1 MNIKYRNLI
10 ILKGDKLMNKYQV
23 KKDILLMDFLLNYY
37 NKKNVK
43 NLLKYKLVI
52 VNENVISQFDFP
64 LKIGDV
70 VIVNKKE
77 DNKHNLEIIYEDKD
91 LIVVNKPENLL
102 TIATEKEKD
111 RTLYNIVSKYVK
123 SKNKNNKIYIIHRL
137 DKDTSGIIMFAK
149 NIKVKEELQKN
160 WNDLVIRKYI
170 ALVSGNI
177 KEDMT
182 LKNYISINKI
192 NESYITNIQNGKLAI
207 TNIYVKKN
215 YHNKTLLDIDI
226 KTGRKNQI
234 RLQLANINHSII
246 GDKKYGNI
254 KAKRMYLHAYSLE
267 FIHPITK
274 KRLKL
279 KTVYPQ
285 NFE

>member
-1 MNIKYRNLI
+1 MEYI
-10 ILKGDKLMNKYQV
+10 V
-23 KKDILLMDFLLNYY
+23 E
-37 NKKNVK
+37 KNEE
-43 NLLKYKLVI
+43 LLKYIYSKLSNI
-52 VNENVISQFDFP
+52 SKNNIKSLLKNEHILVNDRVVTKFNYL
-64 LKIGDV
+64 LKEKDTIH
-70 VIVNKKE
+70 II
-77 DNKHNLEIIYEDKD
+77 DNYIKDYKNIEIIYEDKD

-182 LKNYISINKI
+182 LKNYIGINKI

>member
-1 MNIKYRNLI
+1 MEYI
-10 ILKGDKLMNKYQV
+10 V
-23 KKDILLMDFLLNYY
+23 E
-37 NKKNVK
+37 KNEE
-43 NLLKYKLVI
+43 LLKYLYSKLSNI
-52 VNENVISQFDFP
+52 SKNNIKSLLKNEHILVNDRVVTKFNYL
-64 LKIGDV
+64 LKEKDTIHIIDKY
-70 VIVNKKE
+70 IKDYKNI
-77 DNKHNLEIIYEDKD
+77 EIIYEDKD

-123 SKNKNNKIYIIHRL
+123 SKSKNNKIYIIHRL

-182 LKNYISINKI
+182 LKNYIGINKI

>member
-1 MNIKYRNLI
+1 
-10 ILKGDKLMNKYQV
+10 
-23 KKDILLMDFLLNYY
+23 
-37 NKKNVK
+37 
-43 NLLKYKLVI
+43 
-52 VNENVISQFDFP
+52 
-64 LKIGDV
+64 
-70 VIVNKKE
+70 
-77 DNKHNLEIIYEDKD
+77 
-91 LIVVNKPENLL
+91 
-102 TIATEKEKD
+102 
-111 RTLYNIVSKYVK
+111 
-123 SKNKNNKIYIIHRL
+123 
-137 DKDTSGIIMFAK
+137 MFAK

-182 LKNYISINKI
+182 LKNYIGINKI

>member
-1 MNIKYRNLI
+1 MEYI
-10 ILKGDKLMNKYQV
+10 V
-23 KKDILLMDFLLNYY
+23 E
-37 NKKNVK
+37 KNEE
-43 NLLKYKLVI
+43 LLKYLYSKLSNI
-52 VNENVISQFDFP
+52 SKNNIKSLLKNEHILVNDRVVTKFNYL
-64 LKIGDV
+64 LKEKDTIH
-70 VIVNKKE
+70 II
-77 DNKHNLEIIYEDKD
+77 DNYIKDYKNIEIIYEDKD

-123 SKNKNNKIYIIHRL
+123 SKSKNNKIYIIHRL

-182 LKNYISINKI
+182 LKNYIGINKI
-192 NESYITNIQNGKLAI
+192 NESYITNIQNGKPAI

-267 FIHPITK
+267 FIHPIIK

>member
-1 MNIKYRNLI
+1 MEYI
-10 ILKGDKLMNKYQV
+10 V
-23 KKDILLMDFLLNYY
+23 E
-37 NKKNVK
+37 KNEE
-43 NLLKYKLVI
+43 LLKYLYSKLSNI
-52 VNENVISQFDFP
+52 SKNNIKSLLKNEHILVNDRVVTKFNYL
-64 LKIGDV
+64 LKEKDTIH
-70 VIVNKKE
+70 II
-77 DNKHNLEIIYEDKD
+77 DNYIKDYKNIEIIYEDKD

-149 NIKVKEELQKN
+149 NIRVKEELQKN

-182 LKNYISINKI
+182 LKNYIGINKI
-192 NESYITNIQNGKLAI
+192 NESYITNSQNGKLAI

-234 RLQLANINHSII
+234 RLQLADINHSII

>member
-1 MNIKYRNLI
+1 MEYI
-10 ILKGDKLMNKYQV
+10 V
-23 KKDILLMDFLLNYY
+23 E
-37 NKKNVK
+37 KNEE
-43 NLLKYKLVI
+43 LLKYLYSKLSNI
-52 VNENVISQFDFP
+52 SKNNIKSLLKNEHILVNDRVVTKFNYL
-64 LKIGDV
+64 LKEKDTIH
-70 VIVNKKE
+70 II
-77 DNKHNLEIIYEDKD
+77 DNYIKDYKNIEIIYEDKD

-111 RTLYNIVSKYVK
+111 RTLYNIASKYVK

-182 LKNYISINKI
+182 LKNYIGINKI

>member
-1 MNIKYRNLI
+1 MEYI
-10 ILKGDKLMNKYQV
+10 V
-23 KKDILLMDFLLNYY
+23 E
-37 NKKNVK
+37 KNEE
-43 NLLKYKLVI
+43 LLKYLYSKLSNI
-52 VNENVISQFDFP
+52 SKNNIKSLLKNEHILVNDRVVTKFNYL
-64 LKIGDV
+64 LKEKDTIH
-70 VIVNKKE
+70 II
-77 DNKHNLEIIYEDKD
+77 DNYIKDYKNIEIIYEDKD

-111 RTLYNIVSKYVK
+111 RTLYNIVSRYVK

>member
-1 MNIKYRNLI
+1 MEYI
-10 ILKGDKLMNKYQV
+10 V
-23 KKDILLMDFLLNYY
+23 E
-37 NKKNVK
+37 KNEE
-43 NLLKYKLVI
+43 LLKYLYSKLSNI
-52 VNENVISQFDFP
+52 SKNNIKSLLKNEHILVNDRVVTKFNYL
-64 LKIGDV
+64 LKEKDTIH
-70 VIVNKKE
+70 II
-77 DNKHNLEIIYEDKD
+77 DNYIKDYKNIEIIYEDKD

>member
-1 MNIKYRNLI
+1 MEYI
-10 ILKGDKLMNKYQV
+10 V
-23 KKDILLMDFLLNYY
+23 E
-37 NKKNVK
+37 KNEE
-43 NLLKYKLVI
+43 LLKYLYSKLSNI
-52 VNENVISQFDFP
+52 SKNNIKSLLKNEHILVNDRVVTKFNYL
-64 LKIGDV
+64 LKEKDTIH
-70 VIVNKKE
+70 II
-77 DNKHNLEIIYEDKD
+77 DNYIKDYKNIEIIYEDKD

-182 LKNYISINKI
+182 LKNYIGINKI
-192 NESYITNIQNGKLAI
+192 NESYFTNSQNGKLAI

>member
-1 MNIKYRNLI
+1 MEYI
-10 ILKGDKLMNKYQV
+10 V
-23 KKDILLMDFLLNYY
+23 E
-37 NKKNVK
+37 KNEE
-43 NLLKYKLVI
+43 LLKYLYSKLSNI
-52 VNENVISQFDFP
+52 SKNNIKSLLKNEHILVNDRVVTKFNYL
-64 LKIGDV
+64 LKEKDTIH
-70 VIVNKKE
+70 II
-77 DNKHNLEIIYEDKD
+77 DNYIKDYKNIEIIYEDKD

-182 LKNYISINKI
+182 LKNYIGINKI

>member
-1 MNIKYRNLI
+1 MKNKKGFTLVEIIVVLVILAILAAIAVPSVIGYVNEAKESRYIQEAHSIYTVVETEVAKY
-10 ILKGDKLMNKYQV
+10 KATDDPSE
-23 KKDILLMDFLLNYY
+23 KDIDNYIKDY
-37 NKKNVK
+37 KN
-43 NLLKYKLVI
+43 I
-52 VNENVISQFDFP
+52 
-64 LKIGDV
+64 
-70 VIVNKKE
+70 
-77 DNKHNLEIIYEDKD
+77 EIIYEDKD

-182 LKNYISINKI
+182 LKNYIGINKI

>member
-1 MNIKYRNLI
+1 MLI
-10 ILKGDKLMNKYQV
+10 
-23 KKDILLMDFLLNYY
+23 
-37 NKKNVK
+37 
-43 NLLKYKLVI
+43 
-52 VNENVISQFDFP
+52 
-64 LKIGDV
+64 
-70 VIVNKKE
+70 
-77 DNKHNLEIIYEDKD
+77 
-91 LIVVNKPENLL
+91 
-102 TIATEKEKD
+102 T
-111 RTLYNIVSKYVK
+111 
-123 SKNKNNKIYIIHRL
+123 
-137 DKDTSGIIMFAK
+137 
-149 NIKVKEELQKN
+149 
-160 WNDLVIRKYI
+160 
-170 ALVSGNI
+170 
-177 KEDMT
+177 
-182 LKNYISINKI
+182 KI
-192 NESYITNIQNGKLAI
+192 NESYITNSQNGKLAI